1 MEVRLKIF
9 NRLLNNLIK
18 VKNRGKLTQINMIQL
33 IMTFNLYR
41 RLSIIAQK
49 EPKT

>member
-18 VKNRGKLTQINMIQL
+18 VKNRGKLTQNQHDPINYDI
-33 IMTFNLYR
+33 
-41 RLSIIAQK
+41 
-49 EPKT
+49 